1 MSYLLARE
9 GQPPFVL
16 SVENA
21 KAYFDPSTLVQGIE
35 RGSLRMLIRLSNLKK
50 RFACLL
56 EDTADRGYLIP
67 LT

>member
-35 RGSLRMLIRLSNLKK
+35 RGSLRMLIRLPNLKT
-50 RFACLL
+50 RFARLL
-56 EDTADRGYLIP
+56 RDTVAKSYLAP
-67 LT
+67 SS